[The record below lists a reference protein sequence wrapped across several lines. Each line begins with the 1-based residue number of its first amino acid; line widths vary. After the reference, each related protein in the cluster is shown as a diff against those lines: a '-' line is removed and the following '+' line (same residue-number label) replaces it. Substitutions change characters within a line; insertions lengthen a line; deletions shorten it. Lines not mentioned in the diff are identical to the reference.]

1 MSEYIAD
8 CDICKERKILCKE
21 VETKD
26 EGEKEFKKEYWCQNC
41 YEKMME
47 EFMEIQEEE
56 MYEYYRSITSYRY

>member
-1 MSEYIAD
+1 MGEYIAD
-8 CDICKERKILCKE
+8 CNICKGRNVLCKE

-26 EGEKEFKKEYWCQNC
+26 KGEKEFKKEYWCQSC

-56 MYEYYRSITSYRY
+56 MYEYYRSISSYRY